1 MGSNVTV
8 LEDTVER
15 RRTPSRALV
24 TVTLRTTHLP
34 PSLVTS
40 PAASAPTVYAPV
52 IKQQAGY
59 QDGRER
65 ETNNILT
72 AGIGVTD
79 LELAS
84 IPFLNVLSIGVFY
97 EAE

>member
-1 MGSNVTV
+1 M
-8 LEDTVER
+8 
-15 RRTPSRALV
+15 
-24 TVTLRTTHLP
+24 
-34 PSLVTS
+34 
-40 PAASAPTVYAPV
+40 YAPV